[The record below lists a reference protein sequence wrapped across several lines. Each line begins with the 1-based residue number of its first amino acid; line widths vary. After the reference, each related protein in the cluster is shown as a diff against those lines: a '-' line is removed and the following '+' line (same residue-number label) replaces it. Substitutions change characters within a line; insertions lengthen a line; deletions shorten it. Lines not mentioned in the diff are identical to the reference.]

1 MVAEHQL
8 NRESSR
14 SHTIFSI
21 MLERSTGAEGDE
33 VIVSK
38 LNLVDL
44 AGSERISKTKSE
56 GTVLKE
62 AQQINKSLSFL
73 EQVVVTP
80 HAAGCSLVAAVAAGN
95 SLVFRHQTS
104 CQWLICPPVLQ
115 LVAGKLMLMPDLES
129 TCSNHEGRL
138 QQSRR
143 QCFHTIETAALAH
156 VLPDTVHY
164 SCALSVSTVDI
175 HSFISTTFGFL
186 HRSGTTS
193 QFSVCLLV
201 AQLQRF
207 PAGHCSTVCPWTGSH
222 PVSLFQADTCLE
234 RLPGRQLQDTDG
246 GLHLG

>member
-73 EQVVVTP
+73 EQV
-80 HAAGCSLVAAVAAGN
+80 
-95 SLVFRHQTS
+95 
-104 CQWLICPPVLQ
+104 Q
-115 LVAGKLMLMPDLES
+115 LLTGL
-129 TCSNHEGRL
+129 R
-138 QQSRR
+138 
-143 QCFHTIETAALAH
+143 
-156 VLPDTVHY
+156 
-164 SCALSVSTVDI
+164 
-175 HSFISTTFGFL
+175 
-186 HRSGTTS
+186 
-193 QFSVCLLV
+193 
-201 AQLQRF
+201 
-207 PAGHCSTVCPWTGSH
+207 PAG
-222 PVSLFQADTCLE
+222 LRCL
-234 RLPGRQLQDTDG
+234 
-246 GLHLG
+246 

>member
-73 EQVVVTP
+73 EQVSYISS
-80 HAAGCSLVAAVAAGN
+80 G
-95 SLVFRHQTS
+95 QT
-104 CQWLICPPVLQ
+104 
-115 LVAGKLMLMPDLES
+115 
-129 TCSNHEGRL
+129 
-138 QQSRR
+138 
-143 QCFHTIETAALAH
+143 
-156 VLPDTVHY
+156 
-164 SCALSVSTVDI
+164 LS
-175 HSFISTTFGFL
+175 
-186 HRSGTTS
+186 
-193 QFSVCLLV
+193 
-201 AQLQRF
+201 
-207 PAGHCSTVCPWTGSH
+207 CSTHFTQLDKRIVCRAASH
-222 PVSLFQADTCLE
+222 NTLVSPV
-234 RLPGRQLQDTDG
+234 RLCVIWYLRQILS
-246 GLHLG
+246 

>member
-73 EQVVVTP
+73 EQVRLITV
-80 HAAGCSLVAAVAAGN
+80 GC
-95 SLVFRHQTS
+95 
-104 CQWLICPPVLQ
+104 
-115 LVAGKLMLMPDLES
+115 MP
-129 TCSNHEGRL
+129 C
-138 QQSRR
+138 
-143 QCFHTIETAALAH
+143 
-156 VLPDTVHY
+156 
-164 SCALSVSTVDI
+164 
-175 HSFISTTFGFL
+175 
-186 HRSGTTS
+186 
-193 QFSVCLLV
+193 
-201 AQLQRF
+201 
-207 PAGHCSTVCPWTGSH
+207 
-222 PVSLFQADTCLE
+222 
-234 RLPGRQLQDTDG
+234 
-246 GLHLG
+246 

>member
-73 EQVVVTP
+73 EQV
-80 HAAGCSLVAAVAAGN
+80 AVDSIQFVSA
-95 SLVFRHQTS
+95 VWT
-104 CQWLICPPVLQ
+104 CPP
-115 LVAGKLMLMPDLES
+115 ACKL
-129 TCSNHEGRL
+129 C
-138 QQSRR
+138 
-143 QCFHTIETAALAH
+143 
-156 VLPDTVHY
+156 
-164 SCALSVSTVDI
+164 I
-175 HSFISTTFGFL
+175 HS
-186 HRSGTTS
+186 
-193 QFSVCLLV
+193 
-201 AQLQRF
+201 
-207 PAGHCSTVCPWTGSH
+207 CSKCKASSAVK
-222 PVSLFQADTCLE
+222 AAMANKY
-234 RLPGRQLQDTDG
+234 
-246 GLHLG
+246 

>member
-73 EQVVVTP
+73 EQVLVIRV
-80 HAAGCSLVAAVAAGN
+80 GCMLAPIGSCVLLMAPEWPNAVIGQLAK
-95 SLVFRHQTS
+95 
-104 CQWLICPPVLQ
+104 PVL
-115 LVAGKLMLMPDLES
+115 
-129 TCSNHEGRL
+129 CNN
-138 QQSRR
+138 
-143 QCFHTIETAALAH
+143 
-156 VLPDTVHY
+156 
-164 SCALSVSTVDI
+164 
-175 HSFISTTFGFL
+175 
-186 HRSGTTS
+186 
-193 QFSVCLLV
+193 
-201 AQLQRF
+201 
-207 PAGHCSTVCPWTGSH
+207 
-222 PVSLFQADTCLE
+222 
-234 RLPGRQLQDTDG
+234 
-246 GLHLG
+246 